1 MTRRFIALA
10 VVAAVLSVPFLAGC
24 HNHDR
29 DEKTTKMKVDTE
41 GSHKE
46 MSIKHD

>member
-10 VVAAVLSVPFLAGC
+10 VLAAVVGLPFLAGC
-24 HNHDR
+24 EHHDR
-29 DEKTTKMKVDTE
+29 DTKTTKMKVDTE

>member
-1 MTRRFIALA
+1 MNRRFIALL
-10 VVAAVLSVPFLAGC
+10 VLSAVFGLSFVAGC
-24 HNHDR
+24 QNKDR
-29 DEKTTKMKVDTE
+29 DEDTTKMKVDTE

>member
-1 MTRRFIALA
+1 MTRRFIALLLVSA
-10 VVAAVLSVPFLAGC
+10 VFGLSLLAGC
-24 HNHDR
+24 QNKDK
-29 DEKTTKMKVDTE
+29 DTTKMKVDTE